1 MTKLNDTQ
9 RQLLEAAAANE
20 DGFIDIP
27 KDGKATAKALI
38 KKGLLIATPQDGA
51 EGRCLITTEGRAAV
65 QSDVAKAEG
74 EEAETPKSTG
84 RKKVT
89 RDAPAPEP
97 APAPAKLN
105 KTELMVQLLTRPEG
119 ASIAAMSEA
128 TGWLPH
134 SVRGFMAGT
143 LKKKL
148 GTTVTS
154 EKVDGVRIYRASATQ
169 AAAA

>member
-20 DGFIDIP
+20 DGFIDIRT
-27 KDGKATAKALI
+27 DGKGTAKALI

-65 QSDVAKAEG
+65 RSDVAKAE
-74 EEAETPKSTG
+74 AETPKNTG

-89 RDAPAPEP
+89 QDAPAPEP
-97 APAPAKLN
+97 VSAPAKLN

-119 ASIAAMSEA
+119 ASIASLSEA

-148 GTTVTS
+148 GMGVTS
-154 EKVDGVRIYRASATQ
+154 EKVGGVRVYRASATQ
-169 AAAA
+169 EAAA

>member
-1 MTKLNDTQ
+1 MTKLNDAR
-9 RQLLEAAAANE
+9 RQLLEAAAAHE
-20 DGFIDIP
+20 DGFIDIA
-27 KDGKATAKALI
+27 KAGKTTARALI
-38 KKGLLIATPQDGA
+38 KEGLLIATPQNGA

-65 QSDVAKAEG
+65 KPDVA
-74 EEAETPKSTG
+74 EAKGKQTKPLKGDG
-84 RKKVT
+84 RKKSTQDVPT
-89 RDAPAPEP
+89 LEP

-105 KTELMVQLLTRPEG
+105 KTELMVQLLTRPKG

-148 GTTVTS
+148 GMTVTS
-154 EKVDGVRIYRASATQ
+154 EKLDGLRIYRAT
-169 AAAA
+169 AA

>member
-1 MTKLNDTQ
+1 MTKLNDAR
-9 RQLLEAAAANE
+9 RQLLEAAASNE

-27 KDGKATAKALI
+27 KSAKATARALI
-38 KKGLLIATPQDGA
+38 KEGLLIATPQDGA

-65 QSDVAKAEG
+65 KPDVA
-74 EEAETPKSTG
+74 EAKSKQTKPPKSSE
-84 RKKVT
+84 RKKAT
-89 RDAPAPEP
+89 QDGPAPEP

-105 KTELMVQLLTRPEG
+105 KTELMVQLLTRPQG
-119 ASIAAMSEA
+119 ASIVAMSEA

-148 GTTVTS
+148 GMMVTS
-154 EKVDGVRIYRASATQ
+154 EKVDGLRIYRAT
-169 AAAA
+169 AA

>member
-1 MTKLNDTQ
+1 MTKLNDAR

-27 KDGKATAKALI
+27 KDGKAIARALI
-38 KKGLLIATPQDGA
+38 KTGLLIATPQDGA

-65 QSDVAKAEG
+65 
-74 EEAETPKSTG
+74 
-84 RKKVT
+84 
-89 RDAPAPEP
+89 APADKAARPKKTRTAPPIASEPAP

-105 KTELMVQLLTRPEG
+105 KTELMVQLLTRAEG
-119 ASIAAMSEA
+119 ASIVAMSEA

-148 GTTVTS
+148 GMSVTS
-154 EKVDGVRIYRASATQ
+154 EKADGLRIYRAT
-169 AAAA
+169 AA

>member
-27 KDGKATAKALI
+27 TDGNVTARALI
-38 KKGLLIATPQDGA
+38 KKGLLIATPKDGA

-65 QSDVAKAEG
+65 APAGKGSAAKKTKAAPAAIP
-74 EEAETPKSTG
+74 EA
-84 RKKVT
+84 
-89 RDAPAPEP
+89 APAPVTP
-97 APAPAKLN
+97 N
-105 KTELMVQLLTRPEG
+105 KTGLMVQLLTRTEG

-148 GTTVTS
+148 GMTVTS
-154 EKVDGVRIYRASATQ
+154 EKLDGLRIYRAT
-169 AAAA
+169 AA